1 MYGIAREMSVARRRL
16 DFGMPKQF
24 ADNGQAFAKRQGAGC
39 ERVTEVMKPDVL
51 KPGARPHTIPVA
63 VEVRQARAR
72 SAARNDPGI
81 AGGPR

>member
-1 MYGIAREMSVARRRL
+1 MGVTRSGLNLGVTEEFPNHRQTL
-16 DFGMPKQF
+16 TE
-24 ADNGQAFAKRQGAGC
+24 RQGLRSKA
-39 ERVTEVMKPDVL
+39 VPEVMKPDVL
-51 KPGARPHTIPVA
+51 KPGARPYAVPVA